1 MDGTGLRARLSAV
14 RGGGVRGGGVR
25 AGLAGALLLV
35 ACALVAAG
43 CETAPPRQPE
53 SAPLSFAHLPPMVFD
68 LGRIEVVERPA
79 APDPAD
85 AGHLL
90 LTAPAAAARLWA
102 EERLRAS
109 GSEGLLR
116 VTIEEASAR
125 TVALATNTE
134 FEDLFKEEQAERLDL
149 HLRVTIAAIDASGE
163 VRGHATAD
171 ARRSRTLPEG
181 ITLAER
187 ERLYDEVSRALLD
200 DYNASQEQAIR
211 QYLHLY
217 LR

>member
-1 MDGTGLRARLSAV
+1 MDGKELRARLSAV
-14 RGGGVRGGGVR
+14 RGGGLR

-35 ACALVAAG
+35 ACVIVAG

-53 SAPLSFAHLPPMVFD
+53 SAPLSFAHLPPIVFD
-68 LGRIEVVERPA
+68 LGRIEVVERPV

-85 AGHLL
+85 VDHLF
-90 LTAPAAAARLWA
+90 LTAPAAGVGLWV
-102 EERLRAS
+102 EERLRTS
-109 GSEGLLR
+109 GSDGLLR

-125 TVALATNTE
+125 TTALATNAE
-134 FEDLFKEEQAERLDL
+134 FRDLFKEEQAERLDL
-149 HLRVTIAAIDASGE
+149 RLRVTIAAVDEKGD

-187 ERLYDEVSRALLD
+187 ERLYDEISRALLD

>member
-1 MDGTGLRARLSAV
+1 MDGKELRARLSAV
-14 RGGGVRGGGVR
+14 RGGGLR

-35 ACALVAAG
+35 ACAIVAG

-53 SAPLSFAHLPPMVFD
+53 SAPLSFAHLPPIVFD
-68 LGRIEVVERPA
+68 LGRIEVVERPV

-85 AGHLL
+85 VGHLF
-90 LTAPAAAARLWA
+90 LTAPATAVRLWV
-102 EERLRAS
+102 EERLRTS
-109 GSEGLLR
+109 GTDGLLR

-125 TVALATNTE
+125 TTALATNAE
-134 FEDLFKEEQAERLDL
+134 FRDLFKEEQAERLDL
-149 HLRVTIAAIDASGE
+149 RLRVTIAAVDEKGD

-187 ERLYDEVSRALLD
+187 ERLYDEISRALLD